1 MQGCAERD
9 AQMIKVR
16 QRTDT
21 KEPAWQVDIKAIP
34 LGALKAQRYRYTAPR
49 SITSKSAALRWGEQV
64 RREIE
69 SGRPPPQSREGKV
82 KGVEQ
87 TVEHEEAT
95 PKAQETRPTTLREAV
110 AIYLADCAG
119 RGNAASTIEAKRL
132 KLEHVVAVVGD
143 ASVVASGE
151 AEASRVRAAM
161 RAKGYAA
168 TTINQ
173 TMNVFGMMLK
183 RCHVLRLRTAPPEE
197 IEKIRDRRLP
207 IPKAYDDA
215 TFEALVAAAVQLG
228 AEYGAL
234 YLVCGET
241 ALRVGE
247 LIGLEVCDVD
257 LERRTLRVE
266 RSVSPTGDVTPP
278 KNGEVRTLSMT
289 ERLAAALVPFVKGR
303 ARRAPLFEGQGGAR
317 ISRSGIRHRLGHVQ
331 AMVGLQTKGAHALRH
346 SAATSALA
354 GGADLV
360 SVQKLLGHKH
370 LATTVAAY
378 LHDTGDAQ
386 GRAVVALEKARAS
399 AQPVVTDP
407 SRAPRTRPH
416 AGRGKPK
423 KRNDHW

>member
-1 MQGCAERD
+1 
-9 AQMIKVR
+9 MIKVR

-21 KEPAWQVDIKAIP
+21 KEPAWQVDIKAMP

-69 SGRPPPQSREGKV
+69 SGRPPPQSREGKAKV
-82 KGVEQ
+82 VEQ
-87 TVEHEEAT
+87 TAGHEEAA
-95 PKAQETRPTTLREAV
+95 PKAQETGPRTVREAV

-143 ASVVASGE
+143 ASVAASGE

-173 TMNVFGMMLK
+173 TMNVFAMMLK
-183 RCHVLRLRTAPPEE
+183 RCHVLRLRSTPPEE
-197 IEKIRDRRLP
+197 IEKMRDRQPP

-215 TFEALVAAAVQLG
+215 TFEALVAAAVELG
-228 AEYGAL
+228 PEYAAL

-247 LIGLEVCDVD
+247 LIGLEVSDVD
-257 LERRTLRVE
+257 MQQRTLRVE
-266 RSVSPTGDVTPP
+266 RSVSPTGEVTRP

-289 ERLAAALVPFVKGR
+289 ERLTAALAPFVQGR
-303 ARRAPLFEGQGGAR
+303 AKQAPLFGGREGGR
-317 ISRSGIRHRLGHVQ
+317 ISRSGIRNRLGRVQ
-331 AMVGLQTKGAHALRH
+331 ARVGLQTKGAHALRH

-360 SVQKLLGHKH
+360 SVQKLLGHQH

-386 GRAVVALEKARAS
+386 GRAVIALEKARAS
-399 AQPVVTDP
+399 AGKVVTDP

-416 AGRGKPK
+416 AGRGRPK
-423 KRNDHW
+423 KRSNLK